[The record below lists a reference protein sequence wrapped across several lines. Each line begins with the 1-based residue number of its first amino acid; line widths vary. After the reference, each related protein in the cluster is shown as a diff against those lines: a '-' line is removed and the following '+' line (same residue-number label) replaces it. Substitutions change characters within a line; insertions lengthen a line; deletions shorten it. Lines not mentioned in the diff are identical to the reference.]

1 MVWSKLEC
9 QNQLFQGTV
18 KVEKIL
24 EGSQDFIPSP
34 SVKIQI
40 MIYKGKKFAGC
51 CQQASENRTFVDSS
65 EFSCQKFESSLKVK
79 LMVSNLC
86 YLLNFFLTSYLR

>member
-18 KVEKIL
+18 KGENIL
-24 EGSQDFIPSP
+24 EGSQDLIPSP

-40 MIYKGKKFAGC
+40 MSYKGKKIAGC
-51 CQQASENRTFVDSS
+51 CQQAFETRKFADINQQCFTLLTQVNFPAEN
-65 EFSCQKFESSLKVK
+65 
-79 LMVSNLC
+79 
-86 YLLNFFLTSYLR
+86 LNFHWCQFLTFFTTC

>member
-40 MIYKGKKFAGC
+40 IIYKGKKFAGC
-51 CQQASENRTFVDSS
+51 CQQASENRKFVDINQQC
-65 EFSCQKFESSLKVK
+65 FALLTQVNFHAK
-79 LMVSNLC
+79 NLN
-86 YLLNFFLTSYLR
+86 LH

>member
-51 CQQASENRTFVDSS
+51 CQQASENRTFVDNNQQYFAFTPQAYFPSH
-65 EFSCQKFESSLKVK
+65 
-79 LMVSNLC
+79 N
-86 YLLNFFLTSYLR
+86 LNFH